1 MTSNS
6 LRPPAADM
14 GVGVPRHIA
23 IIMDGNGRWAKNRH
37 LPRTLG
43 HVKGAKV
50 VRPLVKA
57 CTERGISHLTLFAF
71 STENW
76 RRPPEEVSTLM
87 GLFVQYL
94 EKEVSDMQ
102 KQGVRFRLIGDRS
115 AFAQDLQDLIAHAEH
130 STAHNT
136 GIHLTVAANY
146 GGQWDI
152 LNATRE
158 WQRAHPLQGLDQLDA
173 HSLSP
178 YLSMAGAPDPDLLI
192 RTGGESRISNFLL
205 WQCAYTELYFTDTLW
220 PDFNAALLDE
230 ALDWYNRRVR
240 RFGRTDEQVLG
251 ESAPAPSAALAPRKI

>member
-1 MTSNS
+1 MTSSN
-6 LRPPAADM
+6 LRPPAAETATA
-14 GVGVPRHIA
+14 VPRHIA
-23 IIMDGNGRWAKNRH
+23 IIMDGNGRWAKTRR

-87 GLFVQYL
+87 GLFGQYL
-94 EKEVSDMQ
+94 EKEVTDMQ
-102 KQGVRFRLIGDRS
+102 KQGVRFRLIGERS
-115 AFAQDLQDLIAHAEH
+115 AFAQGLQDLIAHAEH
-130 STAHNT
+130 STAHNN

-158 WQRAHPLQGLDQLDA
+158 WQRAHPLQLYLCSIVLVKSDSARTLVEITT
-173 HSLSP
+173 HSGSP
-178 YLSMAGAPDPDLLI
+178 LL
-192 RTGGESRISNFLL
+192 
-205 WQCAYTELYFTDTLW
+205 
-220 PDFNAALLDE
+220 
-230 ALDWYNRRVR
+230 
-240 RFGRTDEQVLG
+240 
-251 ESAPAPSAALAPRKI
+251 

>member
-1 MTSNS
+1 MAEPGA
-6 LRPPAADM
+6 L
-14 GVGVPRHIA
+14 GPRHIA
-23 IIMDGNGRWAKNRH
+23 IIMDGNGRWAKNRR

-50 VRPLVKA
+50 VRPLVKS
-57 CTERGISHLTLFAF
+57 CVERGVTHLTLFAF

-87 GLFVQYL
+87 GLFGQYL

-115 AFAQDLQDLIAHAEH
+115 AFAQGLQDLIAHAEL
-130 STAHNT
+130 STAHNQ

-158 WQRAHPLQGLDQLDA
+158 WQRANPLKGLEMLDA
-173 HSLSP
+173 PGLAPH
-178 YLSMAGAPDPDLLI
+178 LSMAGAPDPDLLI

-205 WQCAYTELYFTDTLW
+205 WQCAYTELYFTDALW
-220 PDFNAALLDE
+220 PDFNAAMLDE
-230 ALDWYNRRVR
+230 ALAWYQKRVR

-251 ESAPAPSAALAPRKI
+251 DPSARAKLPMA

>member
-1 MTSNS
+1 MVEPGA
-6 LRPPAADM
+6 L
-14 GVGVPRHIA
+14 GPRHIA
-23 IIMDGNGRWAKNRH
+23 IIMDGNGRWAKNRR

-50 VRPLVKA
+50 VRPLVKS
-57 CTERGISHLTLFAF
+57 CVERGVTHLTLFAF

-87 GLFVQYL
+87 GLFGQYL

-102 KQGVRFRLIGDRS
+102 QQGVRFRLIGDRS
-115 AFAQDLQDLIAHAEH
+115 AFAQSLQDLIAHAEL
-130 STAHNT
+130 STAHNQ

-158 WQRAHPLQGLDQLDA
+158 WQRANPLKGLEMLDA
-173 HSLSP
+173 PGLAPH
-178 YLSMAGAPDPDLLI
+178 LSMAGAPDPDLLI

-205 WQCAYTELYFTDTLW
+205 WQCAYTELYFTDALW
-220 PDFNAALLDE
+220 PDFNADMLDE
-230 ALDWYNRRVR
+230 ALAWYQKRVR

-251 ESAPAPSAALAPRKI
+251 EKSASPSPLAFTSPP

>member
-1 MTSNS
+1 MAEPGA
-6 LRPPAADM
+6 L
-14 GVGVPRHIA
+14 GPRHIA
-23 IIMDGNGRWAKNRH
+23 IIMDGNGRWAKNRR

-50 VRPLVKA
+50 VRPLVKS
-57 CTERGISHLTLFAF
+57 CVERGVTHLTLFAF

-87 GLFVQYL
+87 GLFGQYL
-94 EKEVSDMQ
+94 DKEVSDMQ

-115 AFAQDLQDLIAHAEH
+115 AFAQGLQDLIAHAEL
-130 STAHNT
+130 STAHNQ

-158 WQRAHPLQGLDQLDA
+158 WQRANPLKGLEMLDA
-173 HSLSP
+173 PGLAPH
-178 YLSMAGAPDPDLLI
+178 LSMAGAPDPDLLI

-205 WQCAYTELYFTDTLW
+205 WQCAYTELYFTDALW
-220 PDFNAALLDE
+220 PDFNAAMLDD
-230 ALDWYNRRVR
+230 ALAWYQKRVR
-240 RFGRTDEQVLG
+240 RFGRTDEQVLDDKG
-251 ESAPAPSAALAPRKI
+251 PSAKPSTHNANAAKAPR

>member
-1 MTSNS
+1 MAEPDTQ
-6 LRPPAADM
+6 
-14 GVGVPRHIA
+14 GPRHIA
-23 IIMDGNGRWAKNRH
+23 IIMDGNGRWAKNRR

-50 VRPLVKA
+50 VRPLVKS
-57 CTERGISHLTLFAF
+57 CVERGVTHLTLFAF

-87 GLFVQYL
+87 GLFGQYL
-94 EKEVSDMQ
+94 DKEVSDMQ

-115 AFAQDLQDLIAHAEH
+115 AFAQGLQDLIAHAEL
-130 STAHNT
+130 STAHNQ

-158 WQRAHPLQGLDQLDA
+158 WQRANPLKGLEMLDA
-173 HSLSP
+173 PGLAPH
-178 YLSMAGAPDPDLLI
+178 LSMAGAPDPDLLI

-205 WQCAYTELYFTDTLW
+205 WQCAYTELYFTDALW
-220 PDFNAALLDE
+220 PDFNAAMLDD
-230 ALDWYNRRVR
+230 ALAWYQKRVR
-240 RFGRTDEQVLG
+240 RFGRTDEQVLDDKG
-251 ESAPAPSAALAPRKI
+251 PSAKPSTHNANAAKAPR